1 MYNIYTH
8 VCMLSR
14 VQLCDPMDC
23 RPPGSSVH
31 GIFQARILEWVAIS
45 SFRRSSRPRDGTC
58 VSCLLHWQVDSLSLC
73 YLGSLYMHGL
83 YVQACMYVYFIAQ
96 SITGS
101 RNNDIPVAVTIS
113 GTHVLTDMLEGHR
126 SQCDGAFPLA
136 KPRTIKTSKHT
147 MVTDYNPLINLRI
160 HDFILI

>member
-8 VCMLSR
+8 MCTLSR

-23 RPPGSSVH
+23 SPPGSSVH

-45 SFRRSSRPRDGTC
+45 SFRRSLGPRDQTC

-73 YLGSLYMHGL
+73 YPGGLVAHGIYTCLYT
-83 YVQACMYVYFIAQ
+83 QACMYVYFIAQ

-101 RNNDIPVAVTIS
+101 RNNDIPGAVTIS

-126 SQCDGAFPLA
+126 SQSDGAFPPA
-136 KPRTIKTSKHT
+136 KPRTITTSKHT
-147 MVTDYNPLINLRI
+147 TVTDITHSLT
-160 HDFILI
+160 